1 MKEKD
6 TYNAPSLRHWV
17 ESRGRRYFAMETSTS
32 SVFWGAITDSYYGYR
47 SAALSRQN
55 EERNVQIVAPP
66 LPVDLE

>member
-1 MKEKD
+1 
-6 TYNAPSLRHWV
+6 
-17 ESRGRRYFAMETSTS
+17 METSTS

-47 SAALSRQN
+47 SAALSQQN